1 MQRILILIF
10 IILIL
15 ALAIASCA
23 ESSDKIEYTYP
34 EFTIEIE
41 DSDSESLAQGED
53 NIVSESGSD
62 ISESI
67 SESDAEDTTDA
78 PVVDNKNPD
87 TEAVESQSSIIE
99 EEETETKSIHV
110 DDRDENGYCDI
121 CGVKIEDN
129 SSSNSSGNV
138 SSGSTVALFNQF
150 YDSGFDTT
158 KSDHSDGGAMTEKSD
173 TYTNNGYELKFLNY
187 SNLYK
192 NARDAKGNPALKL
205 GKKSAI
211 GSFEICVPDSVN
223 RVVLKIAK
231 YKDQA
236 SAVIVNGV
244 EYTLTKN
251 SNDGQ
256 YDEIIVDTS
265 KSKTIVV
272 SSSEIYKVCMIRS
285 IEFIK

>member
-1 MQRILILIF
+1 MQRIFIVIF

-23 ESSDKIEYTYP
+23 ESSDEIEYTYP
-34 EFTIEIE
+34 EFTFETEDYNFESPTQSEENSVSETDSNTIEI
-41 DSDSESLAQGED
+41 
-53 NIVSESGSD
+53 
-62 ISESI
+62 I

-87 TEAVESQSSIIE
+87 SEAVESQSSIIE
-99 EEETETKSIHV
+99 DEETETKSIHV

-121 CGVKIEDN
+121 CGVKIEN
-129 SSSNSSGNV
+129 NTPSNNGTNA

-158 KSDHSDGGAMTEKSD
+158 KSDHSDGGAMSEKSD

-192 NARDAKGNPALKL
+192 NARDAKGNPTLKL
-205 GKKSAI
+205 GKKSAV
-211 GSFEICVPDSVN
+211 GSFEISIPNGVS

-236 SAVIVNGV
+236 SAVIVNDT

-251 SNDGQ
+251 SNDGE

-265 KSKTIVV
+265 KNKTIIVTT
-272 SSSEIYKVCMIRS
+272 SATYKVCMIRS

>member
-1 MQRILILIF
+1 MQRIIIGIF

-23 ESSDKIEYTYP
+23 EFSNEIEYTYP
-34 EFTIEIE
+34 EFTLEIE
-41 DSDSESLAQGED
+41 DNNSESPTQGGENTVPESDSHML
-53 NIVSESGSD
+53 
-62 ISESI
+62 ESI
-67 SESDAEDTTDA
+67 SESDAEDTADA

-87 TEAVESQSSIIE
+87 TETVESQSTIIE

-110 DDRDENGYCDI
+110 DVRDENGYCDN

-265 KSKTIVV
+265 KCKTIVV
-272 SSSEIYKVCMIRS
+272 SSSETYKVCMIRS

>member
-1 MQRILILIF
+1 MQRIFIVIF

-23 ESSDKIEYTYP
+23 ESSDEIEYTYP
-34 EFTIEIE
+34 EFTLEIE
-41 DSDSESLAQGED
+41 DNNSESSTQGGENTVPESDSHML
-53 NIVSESGSD
+53 
-62 ISESI
+62 ESI
-67 SESDAEDTTDA
+67 SESETEDTSDIE
-78 PVVDNKNPD
+78 VVDSENPD
-87 TEAVESQSSIIE
+87 FDIEESQSITQE

-121 CGVKIEDN
+121 CGVKIEN
-129 SSSNSSGNV
+129 NTPSNNGTNA

-205 GKKSAI
+205 GKKSAV
-211 GSFEICVPDSVN
+211 GSFEISIPNGVS

-236 SAVIVNGV
+236 SAVIVNDT

-251 SNDGQ
+251 SNDGE

-265 KSKTIVV
+265 KNKTIIVTT
-272 SSSEIYKVCMIRS
+272 SATYKVCMIRS